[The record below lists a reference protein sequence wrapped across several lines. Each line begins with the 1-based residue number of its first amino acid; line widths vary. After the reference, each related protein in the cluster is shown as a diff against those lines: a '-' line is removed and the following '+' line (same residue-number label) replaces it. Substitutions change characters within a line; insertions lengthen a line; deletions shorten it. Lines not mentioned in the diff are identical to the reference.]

1 MMSDRNVINRRNV
14 REDPHHAYR
23 ADKDFL
29 VLEVT
34 ARVIYAAY
42 QVLGLS
48 ESTSQ
53 PKHFPI
59 PADIGNQSNMKKL
72 QFLHKAAA
80 KIVDQLVVNEKM
92 MDSSIQTMISVQ
104 ERQDLINQQE
114 LNQEGRFPC
123 RFPGCPKS
131 FKYNGKNRKKHELS
145 HDPPVNV
152 ATSDTLSLTTVSTS
166 TPPSNDIDDIFNY
179 NTALLAEGLF
189 FLNFLDSVSEGDGD
203 RILRQYKYL
212 MLLCRAD
219 GSHSSKYALESL
231 YQLLLVN
238 GLSESEAGVFT
249 WNRSVNNRGGAGKN
263 IAFDLEVEHSNNYI
277 KQGINHL
284 GVNVTERAVT
294 RIARAEKSVRE
305 IIFKVDSS
313 IQYASPSGK
322 HVEHFPQSDFEAIVK
337 RLVDMN
343 VFEYQEGR
351 HYRHFCNF
359 QRDPLHNLNMS
370 GMYEWI
376 NEHKKKLSSGIKAR

>member
-1 MMSDRNVINRRNV
+1 MIYLFTLQLLFRRFYSASSSDDECSMMSDRNVINRRNV
-14 REDPHHAYR
+14 REDPHQAYR

-29 VLEVT
+29 LLEVT

-114 LNQEGRFPC
+114 LNQEG
-123 RFPGCPKS
+123 
-131 FKYNGKNRKKHELS
+131 
-145 HDPPVNV
+145 
-152 ATSDTLSLTTVSTS
+152 
-166 TPPSNDIDDIFNY
+166 FNY
-179 NTALLAEGLF
+179 NTVLLAEGLF